1 VNLVLYGPPA
11 VGKSVVGKELAAKLN
26 RKFFDSDS
34 LIETRAGKS
43 IAQIFETQ
51 GEEEFRRIEAEVCAE
66 LAKHGDAVIALGGGA
81 LVNEQTRAMLQ
92 QNGVILCLRADVD
105 VLVAR
110 VGQVDNLPNR
120 PLRADVGQVVN
131 LSNRPLLAGENS
143 REKLE
148 ALLAKRQAL
157 YDSFPLQLNTS
168 NKNVSDVAKEIL
180 AQLETKTLSL
190 KTTAME
196 HDIVIGYGMLNDLP
210 KLLAERNLNGSLF
223 IVTDENVAKSLQ
235 PPALSHQP
243 LIVVRAGEAYKNLE
257 TIQKLYDEFLKH
269 DLDRGSI
276 VVAVG
281 GGVIG
286 DMAGFAAA
294 TFMRGLRWVNV
305 PTTLLSMV
313 DASIG
318 GKTGVDLPQGKNLVG
333 AFHAP
338 SLVIIDPLMLNTLP
352 RREYNA
358 GMAEVIK
365 HGIICDV
372 SLFEAL
378 ETGTGFGS
386 PAQIAQ
392 ALQVKIEVVQRDPF
406 EKGERAILNVGHTI
420 GHGVELASRFELR
433 HGEAIAI
440 GLIAEARLAEQIGI
454 AESGLADRIEKVIQ
468 KWQLPT
474 RFDGDPEDVRALM
487 QSDKKKSRGKLK
499 FALPKKIGEA
509 VWGVEVEEAVL
520 REVLEKEVCW

>member
-1 VNLVLYGPPA
+1 MNLALYGPPG

-26 RKFFDSDS
+26 RKFFDSDT
-34 LIETRAGKS
+34 LIESRTGKS
-43 IAQIFETQ
+43 IAQIFESQ
-51 GEEEFRRIEAEVCAE
+51 GEDEFRRIEAEVCAE

-81 LVNEQTRAMLQ
+81 LVNDHTRATLERD
-92 QNGVILCLRADVD
+92 GLIICLRADVD
-105 VLVAR
+105 LLVAR
-110 VGQVDNLPNR
+110 VGQV
-120 PLRADVGQVVN
+120 AN
-131 LSNRPLLAGENS
+131 LSNRPLLAGGNS
-143 REKLE
+143 REKLQS
-148 ALLAKRQAL
+148 LLAKRKAL
-157 YDSFPLQLNTS
+157 YDSFPLQVNTT
-168 NKNVSDVAKEIL
+168 NKTVSDVAKEIL

-196 HDIVIGYGMLNDLP
+196 HDILIGYGLLNELP

-223 IVTDENVAKSLQ
+223 IITDENVARCSPTSNLHSPISILPSGESYKTLDT
-235 PPALSHQP
+235 
-243 LIVVRAGEAYKNLE
+243 VRH
-257 TIQKLYDEFLKH
+257 IYDEFLKH
-269 DLDRGSI
+269 DLDRSSI

-294 TFMRGLRWVNV
+294 TFMRGMRWVNV

-372 SLFEAL
+372 SLFESL

-420 GHGVELASRFELR
+420 GHGVEAASHFELR

-440 GLIAEARLAEQIGI
+440 GLIAEIRLAERIGI

-474 RFDGDPEDVRALM
+474 RFDGDPEAVRALM

-509 VWGVEVEEAVL
+509 VWGVEVEETVLMEVL
-520 REVLEKEVCW
+520 RQIAR

>member
-1 VNLVLYGPPA
+1 MKLFLYGPPG
-11 VGKSVVGKELAAKLN
+11 VGKSVVGKELAAQLDQ
-26 RKFFDSDS
+26 KFFDSDA
-34 LIETRAGKS
+34 LIESRSGKR
-43 IAQIFETQ
+43 IPQIFESQ
-51 GEEEFRRIEAEVCAE
+51 GEEGFRRIESEVCAE
-66 LAKHGDAVIALGGGA
+66 LARQGDAVIALGGGA
-81 LVNEQTRAMLQ
+81 LVNEQTRATLQ
-92 QNGVILCLRADVD
+92 QNGLVICLRADVD
-105 VLVAR
+105 SIIGRVAISS
-110 VGQVDNLPNR
+110 
-120 PLRADVGQVVN
+120 
-131 LSNRPLLAGENS
+131 SNRPLLAGENP

-148 ALLAKRQAL
+148 ALLAKRKSL
-157 YDSFPLQLNTS
+157 YDSFPMQVNTA
-168 NKNVSDVAKEIL
+168 NKTIPDVTREIL
-180 AQLETKTLSL
+180 TQLETKTLSL
-190 KTTAME
+190 KTTAMG
-196 HDIVIGYGMLNDLP
+196 HDIVIGYGALNDLP
-210 KLLAERNLNGSLF
+210 KLLAERNLNGTLF
-223 IVTDENVAKSLQ
+223 IVTDEDVAKSIQ
-235 PPALSHQP
+235 QSEIKNQKS
-243 LIVVRAGEAYKNLE
+243 IVLPAGETHKTLD
-257 TIQKLYDEFLKH
+257 TVRSLYDEFLKH
-269 DLDRGSI
+269 DLDRGSM

-305 PTTLLSMV
+305 PTTLLAMV

-372 SLFEAL
+372 NLFELL
-378 ETGTGFGS
+378 ESGAGFGS
-386 PAQIAQ
+386 PSQIAQ

-420 GHGVELASRFELR
+420 GHGVEAASHFELR

-440 GLIAEARLAEQIGI
+440 GLVAEARLAERIGI
-454 AESGLADRIEKVIQ
+454 AESGLADRIEKVIRRFD
-468 KWQLPT
+468 LLT
-474 RFDGDPEDVRALM
+474 RFDGDLESVRELM
-487 QSDKKKSRGKLK
+487 QSDKKKWRGKLK

-509 VWGVEVEEAVL
+509 VWGVEVDEDVL
-520 REVLEKEVCW
+520 MSVLQSNVLTPRNN

>member
-1 VNLVLYGPPA
+1 MNLFLYGPPG

-26 RKFFDSDS
+26 RKFFDSDD
-34 LIETRAGKS
+34 LIEARTGKR
-43 IAQIFETQ
+43 IPQIFEQ
-51 GEEEFRRIEAEVCAE
+51 DGEEGFRRIESEVCAE
-66 LAKHGDAVIALGGGA
+66 LARHGDAVIALGGGA
-81 LVNEQTRAMLQ
+81 LVNEQTRATLQ
-92 QNGVILCLRADVD
+92 QNGVIICLRADVD
-105 VLVAR
+105 LLAAR
-110 VGQVDNLPNR
+110 VGQV
-120 PLRADVGQVVN
+120 AN
-131 LSNRPLLAGENS
+131 LSNRPLLTGENA

-148 ALLAKRQAL
+148 ALLAKRQVL
-157 YDSFPLQLNTS
+157 YDSFPLQVNTA
-168 NKNVSDVAKEIL
+168 NKTVSDVAQEIL
-180 AQLETKTLSL
+180 AILEPKTLSL

-196 HDIVIGYGMLNDLP
+196 HDIVVGYGVLNDLP
-210 KLLAERNLNGSLF
+210 KLLAKRNLDGSLF
-223 IVTDENVAKSLQ
+223 FVTDENVAKSIQQSEIKKQKSTVL
-235 PPALSHQP
+235 P
-243 LIVVRAGEAYKNLE
+243 AGESHKTLN
-257 TIQKLYDEFLKH
+257 TISHLYDEFLKH

-305 PTTLLSMV
+305 PTTLLAMV

-318 GKTGVDLPQGKNLVG
+318 GKTGVDLLQGKNLVG

-365 HGIICDV
+365 HGIICDAG
-372 SLFEAL
+372 LFESL
-378 ETGTGFGS
+378 EDGKGFGS

-392 ALQVKIEVVQRDPF
+392 ALQVKIDVVQRDPF

-420 GHGVELASRFELR
+420 GHGVEAASHFELR

-454 AESGLADRIEKVIQ
+454 AESGLADRIEKVIERF
-468 KWQLPT
+468 KLPT
-474 RFDGDPEDVRALM
+474 RFNGDPETVRALM

-509 VWGVEVEEAVL
+509 VWGVEVDEGVLMEVL
-520 REVLEKEVCW
+520 RQITAPRAEHRVVRDA

>member
-1 VNLVLYGPPA
+1 MKKNSKKKVFIAMSGGVDSSVAALLLKKKGY
-11 VGKSVVGKELAAKLN
+11 SVVGVFMRCYNIDGCAEKDVEDARRVAEKL
-26 RKFFDSDS
+26 KIPFYVWDF
-34 LIETRAGKS
+34 
-43 IAQIFETQ
+43 
-51 GEEEFRRIEAEVCAE
+51 EEEYKKKVVEYMVKGYKQGITPNPDVMCNREIKFGLFLEKALKMGADYVATGHYVRIEREFSMTNNQFS
-66 LAKHGDAVIALGGGA
+66 KKIKK
-81 LVNEQTRAMLQ
+81 QKST
-92 QNGVILCLRADVD
+92 
-105 VLVAR
+105 VL
-110 VGQVDNLPNR
+110 P
-120 PLRADVGQVVN
+120 
-131 LSNRPLLAGENS
+131 AGES
-143 REKLE
+143 HKT
-148 ALLAKRQAL
+148 
-157 YDSFPLQLNTS
+157 LNT
-168 NKNVSDVAKEIL
+168 I
-180 AQLETKTLSL
+180 
-190 KTTAME
+190 
-196 HDIVIGYGMLNDLP
+196 
-210 KLLAERNLNGSLF
+210 
-223 IVTDENVAKSLQ
+223 
-235 PPALSHQP
+235 SH
-243 LIVVRAGEAYKNLE
+243 
-257 TIQKLYDEFLKH
+257 LYDEFLKH

-305 PTTLLSMV
+305 PTTLLAMV

-318 GKTGVDLPQGKNLVG
+318 GKTGVDLLQGKNLVG

-365 HGIICDV
+365 HGIICDAG
-372 SLFEAL
+372 LFESL
-378 ETGTGFGS
+378 EDGKGFGS

-392 ALQVKIEVVQRDPF
+392 ALQVKIDVVQRDPF

-420 GHGVELASRFELR
+420 GHGVEAASHFELR

-454 AESGLADRIEKVIQ
+454 AESGLADRIEKVIERF
-468 KWQLPT
+468 KLPT
-474 RFDGDPEDVRALM
+474 RFNGDPETVRALM

-509 VWGVEVEEAVL
+509 VWGVEVDEGVLMEVL
-520 REVLEKEVCW
+520 RQITAPRAEHRVVRDA

>member
-1 VNLVLYGPPA
+1 MNLILYGPPA

-34 LIETRAGKS
+34 IIEARAGKS
-43 IAQIFETQ
+43 IAQIFGSQ
-51 GEEEFRRIEAEVCAE
+51 GENEFRRIESEVCAE
-66 LAKHGDAVIALGGGA
+66 LAKQGDAVIALGGGA
-81 LVNEQTRAMLQ
+81 LVNEQTRATLQ
-92 QNGVILCLRADVD
+92 QNGLVICLRADVD
-105 VLVAR
+105 LLVAR
-110 VGQVDNLPNR
+110 IGNSRSGQVANLPH
-120 PLRADVGQVVN
+120 
-131 LSNRPLLAGENS
+131 RPLLAGDNP

-148 ALLAKRQAL
+148 SLLTKRKSL
-157 YDSFPLQLNTS
+157 YDSFSLQVNTT
-168 NKNVSDVAKEIL
+168 NKTVSDVAKEIL
-180 AQLETKTLSL
+180 TQLETKTLSL

-196 HDIVIGYGMLNDLP
+196 HDVVIGCGVLNDFP
-210 KLLAERNLNGSLF
+210 KLLAERNVRGQMLV
-223 IVTDENVAKSLQ
+223 VTDENVVRCPSISNLRF
-235 PPALSHQP
+235 PISILPSGESHKTLDTVQS
-243 LIVVRAGEAYKNLE
+243 
-257 TIQKLYDEFLKH
+257 LYDDFLKY
-269 DLDRGSI
+269 DLDRSSI

-352 RREYNA
+352 RREYNS

-378 ETGTGFGS
+378 ESGIGFGS

-406 EKGERAILNVGHTI
+406 ERGERAILNVGHTI
-420 GHGVELASRFELR
+420 GHGVEAASRFELR

-440 GLIAEARLAEQIGI
+440 GLIAEARLAERIGI

-474 RFDGDPEDVRALM
+474 RFDGDPEAVRALM

-509 VWGVEVEEAVL
+509 VWGAEVDE
-520 REVLEKEVCW
+520 EVLMRVVRTVCGK

>member
-1 VNLVLYGPPA
+1 VSEV
-11 VGKSVVGKELAAKLN
+11 
-26 RKFFDSDS
+26 
-34 LIETRAGKS
+34 
-43 IAQIFETQ
+43 AQ
-51 GEEEFRRIEAEVCAE
+51 
-66 LAKHGDAVIALGGGA
+66 
-81 LVNEQTRAMLQ
+81 
-92 QNGVILCLRADVD
+92 
-105 VLVAR
+105 
-110 VGQVDNLPNR
+110 
-120 PLRADVGQVVN
+120 
-131 LSNRPLLAGENS
+131 
-143 REKLE
+143 
-148 ALLAKRQAL
+148 
-157 YDSFPLQLNTS
+157 
-168 NKNVSDVAKEIL
+168 EIL
-180 AQLETKTLSL
+180 TQLEIKTLAL

-196 HDIVIGYGMLNDLP
+196 HDIVIGYELLNDLP
-210 KLLAERNLNGSLF
+210 KLLAERNLSGSLF
-223 IVTDENVAKSLQ
+223 IVTDENVARCIPSSNLQ
-235 PPALSHQP
+235 FPISILP
-243 LIVVRAGEAYKNLE
+243 AGETYKTLD
-257 TIQKLYDEFLKH
+257 TVQHIYGDFLKH

-276 VVAVG
+276 VVAIG

-372 SLFEAL
+372 SLFESL
-378 ETGTGFGS
+378 ESGAGFGS
-386 PAQIAQ
+386 PSQIAQ

-420 GHGVELASRFELR
+420 GHGVEAASHFELR

-440 GLIAEARLAEQIGI
+440 GLIAEARLAERIGI

-468 KWQLPT
+468 KWRLPT
-474 RFDGDPEDVRALM
+474 RFDGDPDAVRALM

-509 VWGVEVEEAVL
+509 VWGVETDEGMLMSVVRSMCGE
-520 REVLEKEVCW
+520 

>member
-1 VNLVLYGPPA
+1 VNLILYGPPA

-34 LIETRAGKS
+34 IIEARAGKS
-43 IAQIFETQ
+43 IAQIFGSQ
-51 GEEEFRRIEAEVCAE
+51 GEEEFRRIESEVCAE

-81 LVNEQTRAMLQ
+81 LVNEHTRATLQ
-92 QNGVILCLRADVD
+92 KNGLVICLRADVD
-105 VLVAR
+105 LLVAR
-110 VGQVDNLPNR
+110 VGQV
-120 PLRADVGQVVN
+120 AN
-131 LSNRPLLAGENS
+131 LSNRPLLAGGNS

-148 ALLAKRQAL
+148 TLLRKRKAL
-157 YDSFPLQLNTS
+157 YDSFPLQVNTA
-168 NKNVSDVAKEIL
+168 NKTVSDVSQEIL
-180 AQLETKTLSL
+180 AQLETKTLAL

-196 HDIVIGYGMLNDLP
+196 HDIVIGYGLLNDLP

-223 IVTDENVAKSLQ
+223 VVTDENVAGKWRIADSRWQ
-235 PPALSHQP
+235 M
-243 LIVVRAGEAYKNLE
+243 VVLPSGEAHKNLE
-257 TIQKLYDEFLKH
+257 TIQNLYAAFLKH
-269 DLDRGSI
+269 DLDRSSI
-276 VVAVG
+276 LIAVG

-318 GKTGVDLPQGKNLVG
+318 GKTGVDLPLGKNLVG

-352 RREYNA
+352 HREYNA

-365 HGIICDV
+365 HGIIRDV
-372 SLFEAL
+372 NLFEYL
-378 ETGTGFGS
+378 ESGVGFGS
-386 PAQIAQ
+386 PSQIAQ
-392 ALQVKIEVVQRDPF
+392 ALQVKIDVVQRDPF
-406 EKGERAILNVGHTI
+406 ERGERAILNVGHTI
-420 GHGVELASRFELR
+420 GHGVEAASHFELR

-440 GLIAEARLAEQIGI
+440 GLIAEARLAERIGI

-468 KWQLPT
+468 KSQLPT
-474 RFDGDPEDVRALM
+474 RFDGDPEEVRTLM
-487 QSDKKKSRGKLK
+487 QNDKKKSRGKLK

-509 VWGVEVEEAVL
+509 VWGIEVNEDVLMEVLPTVVGARQASPL
-520 REVLEKEVCW
+520 RE

>member
-1 VNLVLYGPPA
+1 MFPSVPLFPFDMNLFLYGPPA

-34 LIETRAGKS
+34 LIEARAGKS
-43 IAQIFETQ
+43 IAQIFESQ

-66 LAKHGDAVIALGGGA
+66 LARHGDAVIALGGGA
-81 LVNEQTRAMLQ
+81 LVNEQTRATLQ
-92 QNGVILCLRADVD
+92 QNGIVFCLRADVD
-105 VLVAR
+105 LLVAR
-110 VGQVDNLPNR
+110 VGQ
-120 PLRADVGQVVN
+120 AAN
-131 LSNRPLLAGENS
+131 LSNRPLLAGENP

-157 YDSFPLQLNTS
+157 YDSFPLQIDTTT
-168 NKNVSDVAKEIL
+168 KTVSDVAQEIL

-196 HDIVIGYGMLNDLP
+196 HDIVIGYGVLNDLP
-210 KLLAERNLNGSLF
+210 KLLAERNLNGSPF
-223 IVTDENVAKSLQ
+223 VVTDENVAKSLQ
-235 PPALSHQP
+235 PSAISKQP
-243 LIVVRAGEAYKNLE
+243 MTLLPSGEAHKNLE
-257 TIQKLYDEFLKH
+257 TIQKLYDEFLKR
-269 DLDRGSI
+269 DLDRSSI
-276 VVAVG
+276 VVAIG

-333 AFHAP
+333 AFHTP

-372 SLFEAL
+372 SLFESL

-406 EKGERAILNVGHTI
+406 ERGERAILNVGHTI
-420 GHGVELASRFELR
+420 GHGVEAASRFELR

-440 GLIAEARLAEQIGI
+440 GLIAEARLAERIGI
-454 AESGLADRIEKVIQ
+454 AESGLADRIEKMIERFE
-468 KWQLPT
+468 LPT
-474 RFDGDPEDVRALM
+474 RFDGDIEAARELM

-509 VWGVEVEEAVL
+509 LWGVEVEE
-520 REVLEKEVCW
+520 EVLMNVVREMCGK